1 MDDYRHYFNVA
12 RRNVSDK
19 ARSYLAGLVTKA
31 PRKNMER
38 MEEYV
43 EDYDYQAQQQF
54 LSDSPWSHEE
64 LDQRIAQE
72 VDQLLGG
79 RDSTLVIDESGFAKK
94 GVKSAGV
101 ARQWNGRAGK
111 VDNCQVGVFAGLSNG
126 KHVGLVAKRL
136 YLPKEWTGDRQRCQS
151 AKIPQKQCEY
161 RSKTQL
167 AWEMIQKGVAD
178 GLHFGWIA
186 LDALYGSCPWLLF
199 QIDDIRKRFVADVRG
214 NQHVYAE
221 DPEPYLPRR
230 KGPTGRK
237 FKKRRTRVKSVRV
250 DQLFE
255 SLPEH
260 RWSKVDIRE
269 GTQGTVSVWA
279 ARQRVWLWDGEEA
292 QARCWWA
299 VCTID
304 CESGDRKWF
313 LSNAAESVTLTLMVR
328 KHADRYWI
336 ERAFQDAKTS
346 LGMADYQARGWL
358 AWQHHMSMVM
368 LAMLF
373 MIRERI
379 LHFREI
385 ELLSFPDL
393 VELLTVYLP
402 RPDVDPEAVR
412 RNIERRHRKRQASI
426 ESARRRQNQ
435 RQSIPRPK
443 LTK

>member
-1 MDDYRHYFNVA
+1 MDDYRQYFNVA

-19 ARSYLAGLVTKA
+19 ARCYLAGLVTKA

-43 EDYDYQAQQQF
+43 EEYDYQAQQQF

-64 LDQRIAQE
+64 LDRRIGRE
-72 VDQLLGG
+72 LNELIGG
-79 RDSTLVIDESGFAKK
+79 DDSTLVIDESGFAKK

-101 ARQWNGRAGK
+101 ARQWNGRVGK
-111 VDNCQVGVFAGLSNG
+111 VDNCQVGVFAALSNG
-126 KHVGLVAKRL
+126 QHVGLVSKRL
-136 YLPKEWTGDRQRCQS
+136 YLPKEWTRDRKRCEG
-151 AKIPQKQCEY
+151 AKIPGTQRRY

-167 AWEMIQKGVAD
+167 AWEMIQEGVAD

-186 LDALYGSCPWLLF
+186 LDALYGSCHWLLL
-199 QIDDIRKRFVADVRG
+199 QIDDIGKRFVADVRG

-230 KGPTGRK
+230 KEAVGRK
-237 FKKRRTRVKSVRV
+237 FTRRRARTKSVRV
-250 DQLFE
+250 DTLFD
-255 SLPEH
+255 SLPH
-260 RWSKVDIRE
+260 QCWSKVEVRE
-269 GTQGTVSVWA
+269 GTRGTLTVWA
-279 ARQRVWLWDGEEA
+279 ARQRVWLWDGKEPE
-292 QARCWWA
+292 ARCWWA

-313 LSNAAESVTLTLMVR
+313 LSNAAGSVTLTAMVR

-346 LGMADYQARGWL
+346 LGMADYQARGWV

-373 MIRERI
+373 MIRERM
-379 LHFREI
+379 LHLRDI

-402 RPDVDPEAVR
+402 RADVDPEAVR

-426 ESARRRQNQ
+426 ESARRRQKQ
-435 RQSIPRPK
+435 RPHGSRMEV
-443 LTK
+443 TK